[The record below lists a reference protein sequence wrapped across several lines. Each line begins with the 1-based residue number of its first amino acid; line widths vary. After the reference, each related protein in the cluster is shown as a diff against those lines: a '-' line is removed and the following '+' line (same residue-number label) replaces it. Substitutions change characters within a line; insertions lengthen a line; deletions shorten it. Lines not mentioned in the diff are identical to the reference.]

1 MISQNQNYV
10 QVVSERPGSG
20 TGEKILVDA
29 YGKEWKLVYGFSD
42 ASNTTI
48 PQKHGIYDGFGIRID

>member
-29 YGKEWKLVYGFSD
+29 YGKEWKLVYGFPNISD
-42 ASNTTI
+42 TV
-48 PQKHGIYDGFGIRID
+48 QKRYGVYDGFGIRID

>member
-1 MISQNQNYV
+1 MVPARPNYV

-42 ASNTTI
+42 GSNTTI